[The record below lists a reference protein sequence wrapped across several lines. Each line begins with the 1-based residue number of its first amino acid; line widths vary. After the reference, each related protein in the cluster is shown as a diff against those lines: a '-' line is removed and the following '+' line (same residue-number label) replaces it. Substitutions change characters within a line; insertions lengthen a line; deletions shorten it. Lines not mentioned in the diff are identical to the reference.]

1 MTQIVCLQV
10 GGSGRCN
17 CQCNCNNC
25 TRGRLTV
32 VPRGVFAGN
41 APTLYLIS
49 VPVSSNLCASVFLG
63 NSSWATTR
71 IITRSHS
78 HSFIHSF
85 IHLSLIAKDEEYKT
99 LVTFSAAACGVHLLF
114 PYFPTFAGCI
124 SLIVLLVL
132 IDAHSHAYPLALTCT
147 HWHSQ
152 QLQMNRYFDCIERFI
167 IC

>member
-10 GGSGRCN
+10 GGTGRCN

-32 VPRGVFAGN
+32 VPRGVVAGN
-41 APTLYLIS
+41 ALALYLIS

-78 HSFIHSF
+78 HSFVHSF
-85 IHLSLIAKDEEYKT
+85 IYS
-99 LVTFSAAACGVHLLF
+99 SF
-114 PYFPTFAGCI
+114 PNCQRRRIQNSRHFQRSRMRRSSFI
-124 SLIVLLVL
+124 SLFTHVRWVHFFNCSISFNWCTLSCVL
-132 IDAHSHAYPLALTCT
+132 TGT
-147 HWHSQ
+147 HMHSQ